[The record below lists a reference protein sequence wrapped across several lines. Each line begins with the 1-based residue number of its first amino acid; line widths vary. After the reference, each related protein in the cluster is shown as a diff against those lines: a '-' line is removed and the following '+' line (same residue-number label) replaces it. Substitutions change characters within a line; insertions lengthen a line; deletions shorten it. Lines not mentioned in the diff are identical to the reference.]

1 MPRHNITEISLLVNK
16 TIMNYP
22 TIVHPFS
29 LIRSNYVI
37 AGSTLYRGHK
47 IENDDVSFEDN
58 FISIKYTIQFSLA
71 MHYKRYL
78 TSKWWQIDTYV
89 TVIDLKI
96 TCIYK

>member
-1 MPRHNITEISLLVNK
+1 MLTLQRSHGLSLRDF
-16 TIMNYP
+16 YFP
-22 TIVHPFS
+22 PQYHPFS
-29 LIRSNYVI
+29 LMRSIYVI
-37 AGSTLYRGHK
+37 AVSTLYRGRK

-71 MHYKRYL
+71 MHYKKSL

-96 TCIYK
+96 KII

>member
-1 MPRHNITEISLLVNK
+1 MLLLSSTYINSCNTYLISFV
-16 TIMNYP
+16 I
-22 TIVHPFS
+22 HPFS
-29 LIRSNYVI
+29 LMRSIYVI
-37 AGSTLYRGHK
+37 AVSTLYRGRK

-71 MHYKRYL
+71 MHYKKSL

-96 TCIYK
+96 KCI